1 MLIVVIGCG
10 KVGSNFAEVMSG
22 DGHDVVIV
30 DSDANSFSNLSPG
43 FNGITITGVPIDE
56 DVLKQAGIE
65 AADALAALTPDDN
78 VNIMVC
84 QVAKEIFK
92 VPKVLARIFNP
103 AREKVFHQFGLET
116 ICPTNITVDVI
127 RSIVMEEAGDSMHSI
142 GSNSFSFK
150 YVVLEKSKIGK
161 KVSSLKNEYIGS
173 QIFGVKRNND
183 IIFVSDETI
192 IKKGD
197 ILVIADKVD

>member
-1 MLIVVIGCG
+1 MLIIVIGCG
-10 KVGSNFAEVMSG
+10 KVGSNFAEVMSS

-30 DSDANSFSNLSPG
+30 DGDGKSFSNLSPD
-43 FNGITITGVPIDE
+43 FNGVTITGVPIDE
-56 DVLKQAGIE
+56 DVLRQAGIE
-65 AADALAALTPDDN
+65 AAEALAALTPDDN

-116 ICPTNITVDVI
+116 ICPTNITVDII
-127 RSIVMEEAGDSMHSI
+127 RSIVLGEAGYSRNSI
-142 GSNSFSFK
+142 GSNSFSFR
-150 YVVLEKSKIGK
+150 YVELGKSKIGK
-161 KVSSLKNEYIGS
+161 KVSSLKNEYIES
-173 QIFGVKRNND
+173 HIFGVKRNND
-183 IIFVSDETI
+183 IIFVSDETV